1 MKTAKKA
8 ATMDPLIEGYLG
20 YLDKVGR
27 KVPRTIVD
35 VRCTLRRAISG
46 LEKVR
51 PGVELW
57 HLKLED
63 YLHWL
68 EAERQ
73 SGCTESSL
81 AKYLSHVRGLLDYA
95 WRSGRT
101 ERNVL
106 DGFNLQ
112 HTVRREEP
120 RSLSLEEAERLVKA
134 TEAPGPS
141 ARRDRLIVLLLYGC
155 GLRTHELC
163 ALDVAHVNRER
174 HELLVLTA
182 KGDRPR
188 AVPIPEA
195 IFTELLAYLLE
206 RGKRGPLFRTNIRK
220 RRLRVK
226 DVCTVVSSAAAR
238 ADLSAD
244 TTPRTLRHSFAT
256 HLMDRGVDLAVIAS
270 LMGHRSPQETGVYL
284 HVLPGR
290 PQAAV
295 RTLPI
300 GGRS

>member
-8 ATMDPLIEGYLG
+8 ATMDPLVEGDSG

-27 KVPRTIVD
+27 KGPLHDCGCSLHVTPRHLGP
-35 VRCTLRRAISG
+35 R
-46 LEKVR
+46 KVR

-141 ARRDRLIVLLLYGC
+141 ARRDRFIVLLLYGC
-155 GLRTHELC
+155 GLRTHEMC

-188 AVPIPEA
+188 RCSHFEA

-206 RGKRGPLFRTNIRK
+206 RGKT
-220 RRLRVK
+220 RLIVP
-226 DVCTVVSSAAAR
+226 DE
-238 ADLSAD
+238 
-244 TTPRTLRHSFAT
+244 HS
-256 HLMDRGVDLAVIAS
+256 
-270 LMGHRSPQETGVYL
+270 
-284 HVLPGR
+284 
-290 PQAAV
+290 
-295 RTLPI
+295 
-300 GGRS
+300 